1 MFSVD
6 DPAFSTDEFRMFRVR
21 PGDDKERERK
31 IVEKSGGG
39 GGGAFRDSCSLSL
52 HPFASPFR
60 RARGSLPQFSGA
72 SPSSA

>member
-39 GGGAFRDSCSLSL
+39 GGGGAFRDSCSLSL
-52 HPFASPFR
+52 HPFASGFSPVPWALPFPRDPPR
-60 RARGSLPQFSGA
+60 R
-72 SPSSA
+72 